1 MHRNYLLLL
10 ALIVGQTVWAQ
21 RQLNLDKLTPFEE
34 YLVNEI
40 EDGKAAGVEV
50 LLHQAGKTVWHKA
63 WGMNDIDQQKTLE
76 KNSIYFLQS
85 MTKPIVSVAILQLVE
100 KGLLS
105 LDDAVEDYLPKIATL
120 GVVKDISSGIKGE
133 TIPQQSTITIRH
145 LLTHTSGL
153 SHGLGENV
161 FDQELFRLMYNDL
174 FDPIYYSSVEEE
186 VDVLFQV
193 PLIGQPGEQW
203 YYSAATDVLA
213 VILHQISKQPIDR
226 YLDEHIF
233 TPLGMKETGYNVP
246 PAQQARV
253 MPVYLNNEEGVLLKS
268 PVQARVE
275 GNQFFGGTYGLF
287 SSMQDYLRFC
297 QMLLN
302 GGEFNGQR
310 VLSTQTVQMMT
321 QNQVGDLLGP
331 SRGFGL
337 GLGVLV
343 DTEKDPSPANSGQLY
358 WGGYFK
364 THFYIDPKEELIAI
378 LMTQKIPATEEYV
391 VALNRFV
398 YGALE

>member
-1 MHRNYLLLL
+1 MYRNYLLFLALL
-10 ALIVGQTVWAQ
+10 AGQVICAQ
-21 RQLNLDKLTPFEE
+21 RQLNLDKLTPFED

-40 EDGKAAGVEV
+40 EEGRAAGIEV
-50 LLHQAGKTVWHKA
+50 LLHQGGEIVWHKA
-63 WGMNDIDQQKTLE
+63 LGMNDLEQQKPLE

-85 MTKPIVSVAILQLVE
+85 MTKPIVSVAILQLIE
-100 KGLLS
+100 KGILK
-105 LDDAVEDYLPKIATL
+105 LDDAVENYLPKIATL
-120 GVVKDISSGIKGE
+120 GVINDINSGIKGE
-133 TIPQQSTITIRH
+133 TVPQTSPITIRH
-145 LLTHTSGL
+145 LLTHTAGL

-174 FDPIYYSSVEEE
+174 FDPIYYSSVEDE

-193 PLIGQPGEQW
+193 PLIGQPGQQW

-213 VILHQISKQPIDR
+213 VILHQISGQPIDQ

-233 TPLGMKETGYNVP
+233 TPLGMKETGYNIP
-246 PAQQARV
+246 PALQARV
-253 MPVYLNNEEGVLLKS
+253 MPVYLNNEEGALLKS
-268 PVQARVE
+268 PVQARME

-287 SSMQDYLRFC
+287 SSVQDYLRFC

-302 GGEFNGQR
+302 GGALNGR
-310 VLSTQTVQMMT
+310 RILSTQTINMMT
-321 QNQVGDLLGP
+321 QNQVEDLLGP

-391 VALNRFV
+391 VALNRYV